1 MKKELYNG
9 KRLKIARI
17 YRGKTID
24 QLAKETNINK
34 KDILAFEENKYKPTV
49 ENALKLSN
57 VLYFPREY
65 FYKNENLKI
74 NVEAVHFNPQSTTQR
89 NEEISYREKLIMIH
103 KLYSFF
109 ENYIQFP
116 PLQLPDNLNRN
127 SDMEELANKCREYYG
142 LEDEPIVNMVSFMES
157 IGVALTAMNTD
168 KKGASPF
175 SQKQSINGKCKY
187 IVALGHDNNALA
199 MRNYD
204 LAYEFGFIIS
214 NELKISAKKFNKDDF
229 ASAFLLP
236 RDSFV
241 KELSNPS
248 ELESYLQVKSKFM
261 VPVNIILYRAYALGL
276 INYKKYNYLMN
287 EVIKNGWQKNE
298 PLDNVRAT
306 QPTSLKEAYK
316 LLLDNNILSKNIFMD
331 KLYNEGMIL
340 YPKDIEILMGLKE
353 GSLQDKSDVKVVDF
367 KRKKRSSRHGSAVNE
382 PD

>member
-1 MKKELYNG
+1 MKKQLYNG

-353 GSLQDKSDVKVVDF
+353 GSLQDKSDIKVVDF
-367 KRKKRSSRHGSAVNE
+367 KRKKRK
-382 PD
+382 

>member
-1 MKKELYNG
+1 MKKEIYNG

-74 NVEAVHFNPQSTTQR
+74 NVDAVHFNPQSTTQR

-116 PLQLPDNLNRN
+116 ALDLPNNLNRN
-127 SDMEELANKCREYYG
+127 SDMEELANKCRQYYG
-142 LEDEPIVNMVSFMES
+142 LEDEPIINMVSFMES
-157 IGVALTAMNTD
+157 IGVAITAMNTD

-175 SQKQSINGKCKY
+175 SQKQSVGNKSKY
-187 IVALGHDNNALA
+187 IISLGYDNNALA
-199 MRNYD
+199 IRNYD

-236 RDSFV
+236 KERFI

-248 ELESYLQVKSKFM
+248 DLESYLHVKSKFM
-261 VPVNIILYRAYALGL
+261 VPVTILLYRAYALGL
-276 INYKKYNYLMN
+276 INYKKYNFLMG
-287 EVIKNGWQKNE
+287 EVMKKGWQKVE

-316 LLLDNNILSKNIFMD
+316 LLLENNILSKNIFIE
-331 KLYNEGMIL
+331 KIYNEGMIL

-353 GSLQDKSDVKVVDF
+353 GTLQDKSDVKVVDF
-367 KRKKRSSRHGSAVNE
+367 NSKKRK
-382 PD
+382 

>member
-1 MKKELYNG
+1 MKASINMKKQLYNG

-353 GSLQDKSDVKVVDF
+353 GSLQDKSDIKVVDF
-367 KRKKRSSRHGSAVNE
+367 KSKKRK
-382 PD
+382 

>member
-1 MKKELYNG
+1 MKASINMKKEIYNG

-74 NVEAVHFNPQSTTQR
+74 NVDAVHFNPQSTTQR

-353 GSLQDKSDVKVVDF
+353 GSLQDKSDIKVVDF
-367 KRKKRSSRHGSAVNE
+367 KSKKRK
-382 PD
+382 